1 MGLDERAPANLDQ
14 RVVCVWESN
23 KCTSNGFGVLKEQP
37 NRRCFSLAPRTSPG
51 KQGKMPHFH
60 EYDYLFV
67 IGLLFSSLDAYNI
80 GANDVA
86 NSFATSVSSGSLS
99 LRQACFIA
107 AICEFLGA
115 VLVGARVAGTI
126 KNSIISLS
134 AFQGNAGVQ
143 LLGFTCAITASA
155 SWLMLAT
162 HQSWPVS
169 TTYSIVSA
177 IIGVGIATA
186 GSDAV
191 RWGWNGGKGVSTIF
205 AGFLIGEHQLVLP
218 YRRTHLLST
227 SAPGLAGAFAAVVY
241 LITKYGILARNNSIK
256 WALIASPLYF
266 FTVAAILTM
275 SIRE

>member
-1 MGLDERAPANLDQ
+1 
-14 RVVCVWESN
+14 
-23 KCTSNGFGVLKEQP
+23 
-37 NRRCFSLAPRTSPG
+37 
-51 KQGKMPHFH
+51 MPHFH